1 MKNKPSINVLLVH
14 IIKFVIKFRA
24 SVILVIMNWLKGHIL
39 YEGVHG
45 AALISVNRFDIR
57 PQFLAVSYFLGS
69 HISANSLFK
78 TKLNFRSKFWPV
90 LG

>member
-1 MKNKPSINVLLVH
+1 MVLVMKNKPSINVLLVH

-39 YEGVHG
+39 NEGVHG
-45 AALISVNRFDIR
+45 AALISV
-57 PQFLAVSYFLGS
+57 AVSYFLGS

-78 TKLNFRSKFWPV
+78 NET
-90 LG
+90 